1 MNIAEPFI
9 RRPVMTTLVML
20 SVFLFG
26 VMAYQQLPVSDLPN
40 VDFPTISVSAS
51 LPGATPETMASSVAT
66 PLERQFSIISG
77 IDNMISTS
85 AQGSTQ
91 ITLQFALSRNI
102 DAAALDVQSAIARAA
117 RQLPPNMPNPPSFH
131 KVNPADTPILY
142 LALTTPTLPLSTLNE
157 YGETLM
163 AQRISMVTGVAQVQ
177 VFGAQKF
184 AVRVQVDPREL
195 ASRGIG
201 IDEVEVAI
209 ENANVNLPTGI
220 LHGAH
225 RAFTVQATGQ
235 LMKAADYMPVVV
247 TYRNGAPVRL
257 SDIGRVI
264 DSVEN
269 DRAAAWYY
277 TTRMERRVG
286 AENESLLVRIGRK
299 IAPSYFPS
307 QTEIVPATK
316 QRSIILAVYRQPG
329 TNTVEVANSV
339 KALLPAFR
347 DQMPASVNL
356 NILRDS
362 SVSIKD
368 SSEDVQ
374 ITLVVTL
381 VLVVVVIFLFLRSFW
396 ATTIPS
402 LALPMSIVGTFVV
415 MYALDYS
422 LDNLSLM
429 ALTLSVGFVVDDAIV
444 MLENIYRHLEMGKDR
459 LTAALDGSKEVGF
472 TIVSMTLSLAAV
484 FIPVLFMSGLVGRLF
499 REFAVTIG
507 AAVLVSGVISLTL
520 TPMLSSRF
528 LRDPTQVR
536 HGVLYRAS
544 EKVFDGMLWIY
555 DVTLRQA
562 LRHRVLTMSLALGV
576 LAGTAVLFAIMPKG
590 FIPAEDRDQIS
601 IQTEAVQGI
610 SYRSMF
616 EHQQVLADIVQQ
628 DPNVARFMSSAG
640 GGGPTSAAGN
650 TGRMFLSLKPRSERE
665 LSVDQV
671 IQELRPKLLAVPG
684 IKVYPTNP
692 PTIPIGGRMAKG
704 LYQYTLY
711 GPDTDELYRSATLL
725 LEKIRGVSGIQDLT
739 SDMQLQNPQLVI
751 DIDRDQAAAHEV
763 TAFQVER
770 ALSDAYGSTQI
781 TTILAPTNQFA
792 VIMELLPEYQRDPK
806 AVEWLYILSANRK
819 LVPIKALA
827 RLTESTGPLTI
838 NHSGQLPSV
847 TISFNLAPGYS
858 LGPAVDAI
866 NAIAK
871 ETVPATIST
880 SFQGTAQAFQA
891 ATRGMDMLLV
901 LAILVI
907 YVVLGVLYENFF
919 HPITIL
925 SALPF
930 AGFGALLTLYLFNV
944 DLSLYAYV
952 GIIMLV
958 GLVKKNGIM
967 MVDFAVELRRS
978 GKSAADAIHGA
989 CLTRF
994 RPIMMTTMCALMAG
1008 LPIALGW
1015 GAGAEARRPL
1025 GLAVVGGLL
1034 FSQTLTLYV
1043 TPVFYLYMES
1053 LQNLIRRPPR
1063 QSEGRASPAEA

>member
-20 SVFLFG
+20 SIFLFG

-40 VDFPTISVSAS
+40 VDFPTIQVMAG
-51 LPGATPETMASSVAT
+51 LPGAAPETMAAAVAT
-66 PLERQFSIISG
+66 PLEREFSIISG

-117 RQLPPNMPNPPSFH
+117 RQLPPNMPSPPSFR

-163 AQRISMVTGVAQVQ
+163 AQRISMVSGVAQVQ

-225 RAFTVQATGQ
+225 RAVTVQATGQ

-257 SDIGRVI
+257 GDIGRVI

-269 DRAAAWYY
+269 DKVAAWYY
-277 TTRMERRVG
+277 TNRMERRVG
-286 AENESLLVRIGRK
+286 AEDESLFVRIGRR

-307 QTEIVPATK
+307 QTETVPATK
-316 QRSIILAVYRQPG
+316 QRSIILAIFRQPG

-347 DQMPASVNL
+347 AQMPASVTL

-362 SVSIKD
+362 STSIKD

-415 MYALDYS
+415 MYALNYS

-555 DVTLRQA
+555 DVTLRVA
-562 LRHRVLTMSLALGV
+562 LRHRLTTVAIALGV
-576 LAGTAVLFAIMPKG
+576 LGGTGYLFWIMPKG
-590 FIPAEDRDQIS
+590 FIPAEDRDQIFLQ
-601 IQTEAVQGI
+601 IEAAQGI
-610 SYRSMF
+610 SYRSLF

-640 GGGPTSAAGN
+640 GGGAISAGAN
-650 TGRMFLSLKPRSERE
+650 AGRMFLSLKPRAERD

-684 IKVYPTNP
+684 VKVYPQNP

-704 LYQYTLY
+704 LYQFTLF
-711 GPDTDELYRSATLL
+711 GPDTDELYRSATVL
-725 LEKIRGVSGIQDLT
+725 LEKVRSVPGIQDLT
-739 SDMQLQNPQLVI
+739 SDMQLQNPQLVV
-751 DIDRDQAAAHEV
+751 DIDRDQASSHEV

-781 TTILAPTNQFA
+781 STILATTNQFQ

-806 AVEWLYILSANRK
+806 AVEWLYILSSSRK
-819 LVPIKALA
+819 LVPIKSVA
-827 RLTESTGPLTI
+827 RLRENTGPLTI

-847 TISFNLAPGYS
+847 TVSFNLAPGYS

-880 SFQGTAQAFQA
+880 TFQGTAQAFQA

-930 AGFGALLTLYLFNV
+930 AGFGALLTLHLFNV

-967 MVDFAVELRRS
+967 MVDFAVELKRS

-1053 LQNLIRRPPR
+1053 LQNLIHRPPR

>member
-20 SVFLFG
+20 SIFLFG

-163 AQRISMVTGVAQVQ
+163 AQRISMVSGVAQVQ
-177 VFGAQKF
+177 VLGAQKF

-347 DQMPASVNL
+347 AQMPASVTL

-362 SVSIKD
+362 SISIKD

-640 GGGPTSAAGN
+640 GGSPTSAAGN

-806 AVEWLYILSANRK
+806 AVEWLYILSSSRK

-827 RLTESTGPLTI
+827 SLTESTGPLTI

-847 TISFNLAPGYS
+847 TLSFNLAPGYP

-866 NAIAK
+866 NTIAK
-871 ETVPATIST
+871 DTVPATIST

-1053 LQNLIRRPPR
+1053 LQNLIHRPPR